1 MAMDDQGKF
10 SRRDIAPPWEGRA
23 RKTEPFF
30 CAHYP
35 SIRLFFHEK
44 ECDLVLNKGVL

>member
-1 MAMDDQGKF
+1 MDDQGKF
-10 SRRDIAPPWEGRA
+10 SRRDIAPPWEGKGSENRA
-23 RKTEPFF
+23 LF

-35 SIRLFFHEK
+35 SICLFLHEK